1 MRFQKER
8 AALSTCLV
16 KFFLV
21 TAFTISLMIGFY
33 FLTPI
38 FWTLFK
44 PLVVLLILL
53 LLGSLIF
60 IVMIV

>member
-1 MRFQKER
+1 MI
-8 AALSTCLV
+8 
-16 KFFLV
+16 
-21 TAFTISLMIGFY
+21 AFTISLMIGFY

-60 IVMIV
+60 IVIIVEGLYYLWKCKEKELDY

>member
-1 MRFQKER
+1 
-8 AALSTCLV
+8 
-16 KFFLV
+16 
-21 TAFTISLMIGFY
+21 MIGFY

-44 PLVVLLILL
+44 TLVVLLILL

-60 IVMIV
+60 IVMIVEGLYYLWKCKEKELDY

>member
-1 MRFQKER
+1 M
-8 AALSTCLV
+8 
-16 KFFLV
+16 

-60 IVMIV
+60 IVMIVEGLYYLWKCKEKELDY

>member
-1 MRFQKER
+1 
-8 AALSTCLV
+8 
-16 KFFLV
+16 
-21 TAFTISLMIGFY
+21 MIGFY

-38 FWTLFK
+38 FWALFK

-60 IVMIV
+60 IVMIVEGLYYLWKCKEKELDY